1 MKKILTISALALSFT
16 SLVIGCKKELKLEA
30 GIRTVDTQNK
40 ALLKIV
46 NASAYT
52 VIDSVQLKIN
62 DVRVSN
68 SIRYTTPFPGGGLN
82 TGGSNFPWY
91 LETNP
96 GASKI
101 SFTVPKKTTNFDS
114 LHLYSTNVN
123 LDAGKYYT
131 LYTADTS
138 IKTQTVLVNENMSA
152 VPNGVSRFK
161 FVNLMPNLPALDVYF
176 ADQLV
181 ASNIAYKAV
190 SPEFTIASGTVG
202 KWAIRKAGDPS
213 TTAAIVTYPTGTTN
227 QTIPNRT
234 NFSVYSRG
242 YSSATSNR
250 APNIS
255 LTYN

>member
-1 MKKILTISALALSFT
+1 MKKILIISVLAVTFT
-16 SLVIGCKKELKLEA
+16 SLMIGCKKELKLEA
-30 GIRTVDTQNK
+30 GIRPVDTQNR

-52 VIDSVQLKIN
+52 VIDSVQLKI
-62 DVRVSN
+62 DDIRVSN

-91 LETNP
+91 LDVNP
-96 GASKI
+96 GAINI
-101 SFTVPKKTTNFDS
+101 SFTVPKKWTNFDS
-114 LHLYSTNVN
+114 LHLFSTTVN
-123 LDAGKYYT
+123 LEAGKYYT

-138 IKTQTVLVNENMSA
+138 IKTQTVLVTENMTP

-161 FVNLMPNLPALDVYF
+161 FVNLMPNLPALDLYF

-181 ASNIAYKAV
+181 VSNVAYKSV
-190 SPEFTIASGTVG
+190 SPEFTIASGTIG
-202 KWAIRKAGDPS
+202 KWAIRRAGDPS
-213 TTAAIVTYPTGTTN
+213 TSAAIVTYPTGTTN

-234 NFSVYSRG
+234 NFSVFSRG
-242 YSSATSNR
+242 YNGAASNR

-255 LTYN
+255 LLYN